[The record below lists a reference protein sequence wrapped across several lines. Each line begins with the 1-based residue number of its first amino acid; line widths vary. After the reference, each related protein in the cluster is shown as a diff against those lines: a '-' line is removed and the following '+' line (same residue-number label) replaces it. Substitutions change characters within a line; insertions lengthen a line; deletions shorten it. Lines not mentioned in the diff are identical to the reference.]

1 MFEDTPN
8 FFSQLELS
16 LYNVVLT
23 TLEQMLMLLLAFTLV
38 LLLVTVL
45 LALKE
50 HLRRLRDVSVSQL
63 HATLASQQAVRKKFS
78 LLRL

>member
-38 LLLVTVL
+38 LLVVTVL

-50 HLRRLRDVSVSQL
+50 HLRRLRNASVSQW
-63 HATLASQQAVRKKFS
+63 HATLVPQQAVRKKFS